1 MGWIVQTTE
10 DDTKGSVFS
19 SSQDINFTAAVAA
32 DVSLKAFQ
40 DVYLGT
46 YTSNPSQTVHG
57 TSIAGGMLY
66 FNQTDS
72 RLKYYDGS
80 NWVNSTPTSAEQT
93 NINTV
98 AADAT
103 DIGTVATNISSV
115 NSLAAKS
122 TQIGLLGTSDAI
134 ADMNTLGTS
143 AIVTDMDLLATTANV
158 ASMGILGTATNVT
171 NMGALTATG
180 VITNITN
187 LNATGVIAN
196 IATVAGDTT
205 AINTVANKSSLLTS
219 DFVSDLNTLATTAI
233 IDDINILAT
242 SANVDAMSQLGTTTV
257 VSHMAALNA
266 SGVLP
271 AINTVNSN
279 MSAITAVGTSSNIT
293 NMNNLNASG
302 VIANIATVAAD
313 VTDIGVVAGKTA
325 EISRLGTSDA
335 VADMNTL
342 ATSDI
347 VDDMNLLATSA
358 NVTNMGLLGTSANV
372 TNMANLNASGVVN
385 NIATVAGSTTNINIV
400 ANDTTEINALAAKT
414 TELGLLGTSDAI
426 ADMNTLAHAD
436 VISDMNALATS
447 DIISD
452 LNTLATTDIVDDM
465 NTLATTANV
474 NNMAT
479 LGASGVVA
487 NIATVAGASSSVT
500 TVATNISNVN
510 SVATN
515 LSGVNSFA
523 DRYRIASSAPSSS
536 LDAGD
541 LYFDTSS
548 NKLNVYDGANWQST
562 AEAAQR
568 ALTTHTVSSAGTQT
582 ISVSYSVGLVDIYLN
597 GLHLAPGDFT
607 ASNGSSVVIT
617 GCSVGDVID
626 IVALSA
632 FNAANYGTISSK
644 NVGISAG
651 NVPEFASGVAD
662 NDFLKIDGT
671 TVEGRSVAEVRV
683 EIVDEHI
690 NTSGASSNQ
699 FLKWNGSDYVWD
711 TVDTSTLMP
720 KSGGTF
726 TGAIDMGSNNITT
739 TGKMLYSN
747 IYSQTSDLPSAST
760 YHGMFAHV
768 HGTGK
773 GYFAHAGAWVPLAN
787 EASPALTGTP
797 TAPTASAGTSNTQIA
812 TTAYADTAVSNLV
825 DSSPAAL
832 NTLNEL
838 AAALGDDA
846 NFSTTVTNS
855 IGTKLNASAVSTFG
869 GTLIDDAD
877 AAAARTTLG
886 LGTAATAT
894 ADNNTFV
901 LNPTSVHVPNT
912 KTIVLF
918 NDGGVV
924 NVPFGISTA
933 GSLPGLSIGM
943 STTSMETFINFK
955 SDHTSTNTDKGN
967 IHYNTNDYF
976 TVESNSYL
984 SLQSNVSS
992 TLRSLILSNTEF
1004 RPFLS
1009 DNNQISL
1016 GSSSGKFHDLHLG
1029 GVANIATHVS
1039 SPIYYTGVG
1048 SQAIMPDGNDLKL
1061 VSQSNELH
1069 AYFYNNGAAKLY
1081 HDNSVFLESANSSVT
1096 INKPDDQDDAYIYF
1110 GQNSRARLHSVDG
1123 SFLSITNSGSSGNDT
1138 FINAHVDSYT
1148 YLYHNGNAT
1157 ARTTNDGF
1165 QIFSASNNDDGT
1177 LYIGDNGNA
1186 RMQNDEDT
1194 STHLRNGANDS
1205 FIWSN
1210 NNTYTYIYYDGSWK
1224 LRTES
1229 NGVRLNNVTLYGIGS
1244 HNLQLSSNNAQNMV
1258 MYAAGTG
1265 SNGLLLLDS
1274 AGNYPTQ
1281 LYGDAN
1287 AYGFLASAWG
1297 NWDIKKVRGGA
1308 MTLNNSS
1315 ETVVTSAN
1323 IGTYAGGGAWEVVSE
1338 ANFANVTSL
1347 TFNVSRDY
1355 IYKILIMEPYISSS
1369 ASSWISSFRM
1379 CVRFWDASAYRQM
1392 ITTRWRQA
1400 YSGSFA
1406 ISTTS
1411 NTLTGD
1417 LTYNNTVR
1425 RYNQSQYKSFNLEV
1439 LYHQG
1444 TGNTSANVAS
1454 YQSKAWGGSL
1464 NGASPAIQWATGYDN
1479 NGTNTITQLNFINNG
1494 QSTGDYHFQGRYKVM
1509 RIQAG

>member
-515 LSGVNSFA
+515 LSGVNAFA

-671 TVEGRSVAEVRV
+671 TVEGRSAAEVRV

-877 AAAARTTLG
+877 AATARATLGISTYGSTLIDDADAAAARTTLG

-901 LNPTSVHVPNT
+901 LNPTSLHVPNT

-918 NDGGVV
+918 NDGGSV

-1016 GSSSGKFHDLHLG
+1016 GSSGGKFHDLHLG
-1029 GVANIATHVS
+1029 GVANIATSVS

-1096 INKPDDQDDAYIYF
+1096 INKPDDLDDAYIYF

-1148 YLYHNGNAT
+1148 YLYFNGSAS
-1157 ARTTNDGF
+1157 ARTMSGGL
-1165 QIFSASNNDDGT
+1165 QVFSTSNNDDGY
-1177 LYIGDNGNA
+1177 LYIGDNGTTYI
-1186 RMQNDEDT
+1186 QNDESAGFGILNSNDWVLWNDNNGATFLYNDSSWKVKT
-1194 STHLRNGANDS
+1194 STTGITLSGTLATGGSDSAYGSSGQVLKSQGSSSPVWADPSTLSGVGGQWEPVASLTASFGSGSSSQVFSVNAGTLYKFVFRLYAKTSGAYLRAAIMYNGQNTYMKNPSGGNFGVMSRQAHRIYYSHSFSGYYTNESTGALLHYYEDMPEEDGGQGYYQGECWFNKPNDS
-1205 FIWSN
+1205 NLTSGNCFKSRIWGDLHGGSYSN
-1210 NNTYTYIYYDGSWK
+1210 QYYFDATFDDGF
-1224 LRTES
+1224 
-1229 NGVRLNNVTLYGIGS
+1229 
-1244 HNLQLSSNNAQNMV
+1244 NAN
-1258 MYAAGTG
+1258 ASGTG
-1265 SNGLLLLDS
+1265 SLQYFKFFSSNGS
-1274 AGNYPTQ
+1274 HMG
-1281 LYGDAN
+1281 
-1287 AYGFLASAWG
+1287 GF
-1297 NWDIKKVRGGA
+1297 IKQFK
-1308 MTLNNSS
+1308 
-1315 ETVVTSAN
+1315 
-1323 IGTYAGGGAWEVVSE
+1323 
-1338 ANFANVTSL
+1338 
-1347 TFNVSRDY
+1347 
-1355 IYKILIMEPYISSS
+1355 
-1369 ASSWISSFRM
+1369 
-1379 CVRFWDASAYRQM
+1379 
-1392 ITTRWRQA
+1392 
-1400 YSGSFA
+1400 
-1406 ISTTS
+1406 
-1411 NTLTGD
+1411 LTG
-1417 LTYNNTVR
+1417 T
-1425 RYNQSQYKSFNLEV
+1425 
-1439 LYHQG
+1439 
-1444 TGNTSANVAS
+1444 
-1454 YQSKAWGGSL
+1454 
-1464 NGASPAIQWATGYDN
+1464 
-1479 NGTNTITQLNFINNG
+1479 
-1494 QSTGDYHFQGRYKVM
+1494 
-1509 RIQAG
+1509 